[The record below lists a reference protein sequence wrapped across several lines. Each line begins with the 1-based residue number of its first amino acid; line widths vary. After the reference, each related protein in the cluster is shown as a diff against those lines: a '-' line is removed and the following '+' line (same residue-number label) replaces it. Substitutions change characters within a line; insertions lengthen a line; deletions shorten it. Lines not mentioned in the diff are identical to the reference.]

1 MKKFLSSSPV
11 VYLITFLLIYTVSTS
26 LISAE
31 EKSLEGTF
39 THLIGEVKVKS
50 TNSNEWVNAEQNM
63 PVYRGDKIRTGT
75 NSEAEI
81 TFDEG
86 TVIRLEAKSF
96 LIIEET
102 VFEEKTKV
110 NKFIIRA
117 ESGRI
122 LSNLEKSV
130 KAKSKFEIRG
140 PGGTVAATRGTE
152 FVFEVAEDKSV
163 QVAVFGGKVGV
174 KNEQVAPG
182 KEILVEQEKETL
194 IKLGS
199 EPERPRAL
207 TEKMLKYREE
217 KVLAFRKRVEANRM
231 KLEEVRKRKLEWI
244 EKKKLKRSEDIEM
257 RKKIREEKLRKKL
270 ERIHKGGE
278 KEK

>member
-130 KAKSKFEIRG
+130 K
-140 PGGTVAATRGTE
+140 ATRGTE